1 MVSWRD
7 GAEGQWRDGAEGH
20 SGGWGWGGGESGG
33 LCDSLLVLDYLKL
46 PSGLS
51 RTPREEQPNPSDNFD
66 RSVVSATP
74 APRWQEVS
82 ECVDVARSLG
92 QPWGADTG

>member
-1 MVSWRD
+1 M
-7 GAEGQWRDGAEGH
+7 E
-20 SGGWGWGGGESGG
+20 GWGGGAQWGGGEERESGR